1 MATIREKCILVRLKI
16 TEFSNQKTD
25 PKLSRK
31 LARLVNGSAD
41 SFESKK
47 TLLTCPA
54 IKKLSKLKGIIR
66 NQIVNP
72 LGAPYEVGLRIMPT
86 SLSDKLEHD
95 YAEAEQ
101 QWEDH
106 KQELRGEVAKAIESA
121 KRRLG
126 DAFNPSD
133 YPTIEEIVGKF
144 TLDIGYTL
152 LSDTTDFRFDNL
164 SDDRNEKLRVNIESG
179 VNTAINDAMATVE
192 ERLVDTV
199 RHLGEVCNKYG
210 HDAKGKV
217 VGRFKDSTVTK
228 VTELA
233 KILPHLNL
241 TDDPRITHAAKQ
253 LKATLATITPD
264 GIKNST
270 GERSRVEREAKA
282 IVADLGGIYG

>member
-106 KQELRGEVAKAIESA
+106 KQELRGEVAKAIGSA
-121 KRRLG
+121 RLRLG

-152 LSDTTDFRFDNL
+152 LSDTTDF
-164 SDDRNEKLRVNIESG
+164 
-179 VNTAINDAMATVE
+179 
-192 ERLVDTV
+192 
-199 RHLGEVCNKYG
+199 
-210 HDAKGKV
+210 
-217 VGRFKDSTVTK
+217 RFKDSTVTK